1 VSTSV
6 NQKGKSVNYARQTLS
21 IFWSHIKIR
30 PARFILIIALIP
42 LSALMF
48 NTAVPYFLS
57 QAISGITSQN
67 INVSNYLLLAV
78 LAGAIGGLFNY
89 FGFTLIVKH
98 EADMYKSLVD
108 SAATILL
115 QKDASFFSNQKIGS
129 LTGKYIEF
137 VNSYI
142 KIQDVLI
149 IKTLS
154 FIVSMGIGIYI
165 IAQSSILLAIL
176 LLVFTVFI
184 LVEIRVTMM
193 IRTPYRQERKEIRS
207 DIFGEIADS
216 LTNSLVVKTFAK
228 EARELKHI
236 NEHSEKH
243 RKIYI
248 KDINIIMKEG
258 TFRNLVTV
266 VFQVIVI
273 GLSITLVKNGKIELG
288 AAIFALTYLQRVA
301 AQIFTLGDIVNGYDN
316 AFLEAA
322 PITKMLLE
330 SNQVNDRK
338 NAPRLHIE
346 KGVIQF
352 ENARF
357 KYEDGKLAIDNLN
370 LHINPGEKIGIVGQ
384 SGAGKTTITKLL
396 LRFDD
401 LDSGSIKIDNQSISE
416 VTQTSLRS
424 SLAYVPQEPLLFH
437 RSLAENI
444 GYSRDDFTIEEIIEA
459 AKKAHAHEFINEM
472 PKKYETIVGERGVK
486 LSGGQRQRIAI
497 ARAILKDAPILVLD
511 EATSALDSGSEK
523 LIQDALN
530 KLMKNRTSI
539 VIAHRLSTIQKM
551 DRIIVLD
558 KGRVIEEGSHKA
570 LLLKNGTYAK
580 LWAHQSGGF
589 LED

>member
-1 VSTSV
+1 MSNSV
-6 NQKGKSVNYARQTLS
+6 DQKDKSVNYARQTLS
-21 IFWSHIKIR
+21 IFWSHIKIK
-30 PARFILIIALIP
+30 PARFILVMVLIP

-48 NTAVPYFLS
+48 STAVPYFLS
-57 QAISGITSQN
+57 QAISGIANQA
-67 INVSNYLLLAV
+67 INVSNYLLLAA

-89 FGFTLIVKH
+89 FGFTLIIKH

-115 QKDASFFSNQKIGS
+115 QKDASFFSNQKIGA

-137 VNSYI
+137 INSYI

-154 FIVSMGIGIYI
+154 FVIAMGTGIYI
-165 IAQSSILLAIL
+165 IAQSSTLLGIL

-184 LVEIRVTMM
+184 LVEIRITMK
-193 IRTPYRQERKEIRS
+193 IRTPYRNERKEIRAN
-207 DIFGEIADS
+207 IFGEVADS
-216 LTNSLVVKTFAK
+216 LSNSLVVKTFAK
-228 EARELKHI
+228 ESRELRHI
-236 NEHSEKH
+236 NEHTKKH
-243 RKIYI
+243 HKLYI
-248 KDINIIMKEG
+248 KDISIVMKEG
-258 TFRNLVTV
+258 TIRNIITV
-266 VFQVIVI
+266 VFQIIVI
-273 GLSITLVKNGKIELG
+273 GLSITLVKDGKIELG

-301 AQIFTLGDIVNGYDN
+301 AQIFTLGDIVNGYDS

-330 SNQVNDRK
+330 ANQVNDKK
-338 NAPRLHIE
+338 NAPKLRIE
-346 KGVIQF
+346 KGSIQF
-352 ENARF
+352 ENTHF

-370 LHINPGEKIGIVGQ
+370 LHIKSGEKIGIVGQ

-396 LRFDD
+396 LRFND
-401 LDSGSIKIDNQSISE
+401 LNSGSIMIDNQSISE
-416 VTQTSLRS
+416 VTQTSLRGS
-424 SLAYVPQEPLLFH
+424 IAYVPQEPLLFH

-444 GYSRDDFTIEEIIEA
+444 GYSRDNFTIEEVIEA
-459 AKKAHAHEFINEM
+459 AKKAHAHEFIDELPN
-472 PKKYETIVGERGVK
+472 KYETIVGERGVK
-486 LSGGQRQRIAI
+486 LSGGQRQRVAI

-511 EATSALDSGSEK
+511 EATSALDSESEK
-523 LIQDALN
+523 LIQDALG

-558 KGRVIEEGSHKA
+558 KGKITKEGSHKE

-589 LED
+589 IEE

>member
-1 VSTSV
+1 MSNSV
-6 NQKGKSVNYARQTLS
+6 DQKDKSVNYARQTLS
-21 IFWSHIKIR
+21 IFWSHIKIK
-30 PARFILIIALIP
+30 PARFILVMVLIP

-48 NTAVPYFLS
+48 STAVPYFLS
-57 QAISGITSQN
+57 QAISGIANQA
-67 INVSNYLLLAV
+67 INVSNYLLLAA

-89 FGFTLIVKH
+89 FGFTLIIKH

-115 QKDASFFSNQKIGS
+115 QKDASFFSNQKIGA

-137 VNSYI
+137 INSYI

-154 FIVSMGIGIYI
+154 FVIAMGTGIYI
-165 IAQSSILLAIL
+165 IAQSSTLLGIL

-184 LVEIRVTMM
+184 LVEIRITMK
-193 IRTPYRQERKEIRS
+193 IRTPYRNERKEIRAN
-207 DIFGEIADS
+207 IFGEVADS
-216 LTNSLVVKTFAK
+216 LSNSLVVKTFAK
-228 EARELKHI
+228 ESRELRHI
-236 NEHSEKH
+236 NEHTKKH
-243 RKIYI
+243 HKLYI
-248 KDINIIMKEG
+248 KDISIVMKEG
-258 TFRNLVTV
+258 TIRNIITV
-266 VFQVIVI
+266 VFQIIVI
-273 GLSITLVKNGKIELG
+273 GLSITLVKDGKIELG

-301 AQIFTLGDIVNGYDN
+301 AQIFTLGDIVNGYDS

-330 SNQVNDRK
+330 ANQVNDKK
-338 NAPRLHIE
+338 NAPKLRIE
-346 KGVIQF
+346 KGSIQF
-352 ENARF
+352 ENTHF

-370 LHINPGEKIGIVGQ
+370 LHIKSGEKIGIVGQ

-396 LRFDD
+396 LRFND
-401 LDSGSIKIDNQSISE
+401 LNSGSIMIDNQSISE
-416 VTQTSLRS
+416 VTQTSLRGS
-424 SLAYVPQEPLLFH
+424 IAYVPQEPLLFH

-444 GYSRDDFTIEEIIEA
+444 GYSRDNFTIEEVIEA
-459 AKKAHAHEFINEM
+459 AKKAHAHEFIDELPN
-472 PKKYETIVGERGVK
+472 KYETIVGERGVK
-486 LSGGQRQRIAI
+486 LSGGQRQRVAI

-511 EATSALDSGSEK
+511 EATSALDSESEK
-523 LIQDALN
+523 LIQDALG

-558 KGRVIEEGSHKA
+558 KGKITEEGSHKE